1 MAISFQKNM
10 VLSINPTSVR
20 KPYQPNINSSPV
32 MLLLQSLYYRGKKEC
47 LRVPASFQDQ
57 PDYPG

>member
-47 LRVPASFQDQ
+47 LRVRASFQDQ